1 MSSCVSPSENFVPDS
16 RASTPVSDKSCAS
29 SQDDVVNT
37 MNKKVEVYTNIVNQF
52 GRNLNT
58 LGDRFNRF
66 ETQLKINNEKV
77 EKLENLSES
86 LLSSI
91 SKIEDQVANLCMSVL
106 DKIPKVTNDCSCENT
121 SSNVTNKVCGS
132 SESNQLSNREPVCIE
147 TIGYTKPSKYD
158 GTTNWLEYKLHFE
171 AVAKLNNWSE
181 DIKVLKLITCMNGAA
196 LSTLADIEIDNIPTY
211 CYLVKLLTKRFA
223 PENLTDVYMSQIDAC
238 VRKPGQPLQ
247 ELADNIKRL
256 VRMAYPSASL
266 DTRDYLTYRAFRK
279 ALNDHDLELA
289 IVQSNVETIDGALY
303 CALKCETF
311 RAREKKF
318 RQQPKSETSVCIN
331 AKANQTCYF
340 CNEKG
345 HAIRDCPKRT

>member
-1 MSSCVSPSENFVPDS
+1 
-16 RASTPVSDKSCAS
+16 
-29 SQDDVVNT
+29 
-37 MNKKVEVYTNIVNQF
+37 
-52 GRNLNT
+52 
-58 LGDRFNRF
+58 
-66 ETQLKINNEKV
+66 
-77 EKLENLSES
+77 
-86 LLSSI
+86 
-91 SKIEDQVANLCMSVL
+91 MSVL

-147 TIGYTKPSKYD
+147 TIGYTKPSIYD

-318 RQQPKSETSVCIN
+318 RQQPKFETSVCIN

>member
-29 SQDDVVNT
+29 RPDDVVNT

-52 GRNLNT
+52 SRNLNT

-121 SSNVTNKVCGS
+121 SSNVTNKVCRS

-147 TIGYTKPSKYD
+147 TIY
-158 GTTNWLEYKLHFE
+158 WVYKT
-171 AVAKLNNWSE
+171 
-181 DIKVLKLITCMNGAA
+181 IKI
-196 LSTLADIEIDNIPTY
+196 
-211 CYLVKLLTKRFA
+211 
-223 PENLTDVYMSQIDAC
+223 
-238 VRKPGQPLQ
+238 
-247 ELADNIKRL
+247 
-256 VRMAYPSASL
+256 
-266 DTRDYLTYRAFRK
+266 
-279 ALNDHDLELA
+279 
-289 IVQSNVETIDGALY
+289 
-303 CALKCETF
+303 
-311 RAREKKF
+311 
-318 RQQPKSETSVCIN
+318 
-331 AKANQTCYF
+331 
-340 CNEKG
+340 
-345 HAIRDCPKRT
+345 